1 MIDDTTPKFL
11 ESITEHPDVQRLIG
25 QVVELQAENKKLQ
38 GNLVVWRAACG
49 INEKRIEQLQAE
61 NKRLIEA
68 IDVSLYAIKNLG
80 AGGHAETPL
89 LVLKPERGD
98 NAVILATYMP
108 HSGADTTLQYLQRE
122 CVRPM
127 EQALKEALI
136 AADKT
141 FDAYYEGR
149 EGQECASAV
158 KVKQALKLARLQA
171 ENSTIWP

>member
-1 MIDDTTPKFL
+1 MEDARPKFL
-11 ESITEHPDVQRLIG
+11 ESVTEHPDVQRLIK
-25 QVVELQAENKKLQ
+25 QVIRSDIKIKE
-38 GNLVVWRAACG
+38 
-49 INEKRIEQLQAE
+49 LQAE

-127 EQALKEALI
+127 EQALK
-136 AADKT
+136 
-141 FDAYYEGR
+141 
-149 EGQECASAV
+149 GQT
-158 KVKQALKLARLQA
+158 
-171 ENSTIWP
+171 ND